1 MGKEAGSE
9 QERHRA
15 HRLAEQK
22 ITDESWEMIRGSQTD
37 CLKMDDEK
45 ITIALPL
52 VVQAND
58 RDVRIREVFGKMNLY
73 RLCAK
78 KQHAAKHREEYDIVT
93 ARAVANLSIL
103 AELCVPL
110 LKKDGLFLAMKG
122 AQGHEQ

>member
-1 MGKEAGSE
+1 
-9 QERHRA
+9 
-15 HRLAEQK
+15 
-22 ITDESWEMIRGSQTD
+22 MIRGSQTD

-78 KQHAAKHREEYDIVT
+78 KQHVDRRIVFEIISDKPIDELKELVEDFNNEE
-93 ARAVANLSIL
+93 L
-103 AELCVPL
+103 
-110 LKKDGLFLAMKG
+110 
-122 AQGHEQ
+122 